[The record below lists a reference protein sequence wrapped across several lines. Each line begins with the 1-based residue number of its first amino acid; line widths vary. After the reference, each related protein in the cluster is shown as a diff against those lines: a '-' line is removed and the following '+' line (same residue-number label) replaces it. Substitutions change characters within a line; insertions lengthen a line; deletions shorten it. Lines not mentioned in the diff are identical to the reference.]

1 MKILNILM
9 ADIDFGLQFILL
21 IIAAIVT
28 TLLIAMILSF
38 LFSPCIAFAVRR
50 KKHSQKLAENYSIV

>member
-1 MKILNILM
+1 M